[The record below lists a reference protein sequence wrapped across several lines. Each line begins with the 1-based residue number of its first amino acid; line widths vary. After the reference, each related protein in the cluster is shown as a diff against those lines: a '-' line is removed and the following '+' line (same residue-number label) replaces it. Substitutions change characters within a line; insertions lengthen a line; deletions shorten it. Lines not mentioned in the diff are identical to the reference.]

1 MVPLALGAWRRDRSR
16 TGDIVMGLA
25 ALAISLAIV
34 SQPSLHAVQKHGP
47 AAQAAL
53 ADITQSNPPQWQC
66 RDGRVR
72 TIAFL
77 EKDTW
82 AICVDT
88 PTGANVTCFYA
99 YSTAYVLDVIA
110 RCMGKDY
117 LQKHPGEA
125 ARLGL

>member
-1 MVPLALGAWRRDRSR
+1 MVLADHYRDRSHA
-16 TGDIVMGLA
+16 GDIVMGLI

-47 AAQAAL
+47 TAQAAL
-53 ADITQSNPPQWQC
+53 TDITQSNPPQWQC

-88 PTGANVTCFYA
+88 PAGLNITCFYA
-99 YSTAYVLDVIA
+99 YSAAYVLDVISQ
-110 RCMGKDY
+110 CLGQDY
-117 LQKHPGEA
+117 LQEHPGEA